1 MRLASPWSSPECATS
16 STKGGLA
23 YPDERNSGDDGAGDG
38 DAVTATWIGPLVVVG
53 FLVGLTIAAVLLRL
67 GRLRSPAS
75 ALAASAL
82 PFVFAALPVLILV
95 AFSVIVAAWRE

>member
-1 MRLASPWSSPECATS
+1 MRPASPWSSPGCATS
-16 STKGGLA
+16 STKGLA
-23 YPDERNSGDDGAGDG
+23 YSGGRNSDDDGRGDSDG
-38 DAVTATWIGPLVVVG
+38 VTATWLGPLVVVG
-53 FLVGLTIAAVLLRL
+53 FLTGLTIAAVLLRL

-95 AFSVIVAAWRE
+95 AFSVIVAAWRQ